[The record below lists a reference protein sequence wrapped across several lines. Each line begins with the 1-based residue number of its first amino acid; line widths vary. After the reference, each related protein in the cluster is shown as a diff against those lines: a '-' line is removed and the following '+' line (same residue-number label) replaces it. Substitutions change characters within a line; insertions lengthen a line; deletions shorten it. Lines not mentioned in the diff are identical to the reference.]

1 MMILFTELMSQ
12 FLRDN
17 SRKTPMPF
25 MMPFFGVSSSAMGS
39 DVEDVHVNS
48 YRAEMKHRS
57 EFLSQPGVISIPAA
71 ADGHPRYRLL
81 RILRRCFDLCG
92 PEWYLVLARA
102 DLKSVTVAV
111 GESAPAG
118 FLTQQLR
125 RLSKPLAASIPKG
138 AVIGSHSWRE
148 MAAVSC
154 YLAWFD
160 SLHMANH
167 GFWRDPATMWSSY
180 IRPYKDVFPYSRFI
194 AAVFDFLRGV

>member
-1 MMILFTELMSQ
+1 MEGMARVIDSAVVYPHPSGPLAKHA
-12 FLRDN
+12 LR
-17 SRKTPMPF
+17 
-25 MMPFFGVSSSAMGS
+25 
-39 DVEDVHVNS
+39 
-48 YRAEMKHRS
+48 
-57 EFLSQPGVISIPAA
+57 
-71 ADGHPRYRLL
+71 
-81 RILRRCFDLCG
+81 
-92 PEWYLVLARA
+92 
-102 DLKSVTVAV
+102 
-111 GESAPAG
+111 

-180 IRPYKDVFPYSRFI
+180 IRPYKDVFPYSQFI